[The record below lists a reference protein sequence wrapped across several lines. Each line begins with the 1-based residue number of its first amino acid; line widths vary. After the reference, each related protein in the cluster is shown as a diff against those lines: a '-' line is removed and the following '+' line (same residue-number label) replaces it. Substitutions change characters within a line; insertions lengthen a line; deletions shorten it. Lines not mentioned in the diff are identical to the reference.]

1 MSEPKDRL
9 KEWQARLDAERA
21 KGLPRGSTLPK
32 PAPRTMQKITTPLS
46 EAPHYTRAKQA
57 NRGGLTADQA
67 STCFDELVYSQSAG
81 GVFATFAKDGSSYFY
96 PMSRADAQEWFDDD
110 SLGEYFN
117 AMVR

>member
-1 MSEPKDRL
+1 ME
-9 KEWQARLDAERA
+9 
-21 KGLPRGSTLPK
+21 
-32 PAPRTMQKITTPLS
+32 KITEPLTK
-46 EAPHYTRAKQA
+46 EEHFTR
-57 NRGGLTADQA
+57 NRRPLIADQA
-67 STCFDELVYSQSAG
+67 SSCFDDLRYSQSAG